1 MQPDCE
7 HTSVWRHLHQKLM
20 QTRSSPSLENW
31 MVKPLYFQTIVG
43 GGELMMSQ
51 TISASSPS
59 LNSCG
64 LGAFWKVIF
73 SAGGSTR
80 GCLVQAKLSPDQR
93 WRALR

>member
-1 MQPDCE
+1 MDG
-7 HTSVWRHLHQKLM
+7 TGRATL
-20 QTRSSPSLENW
+20 SSPSLENW

-51 TISASSPS
+51 TMSASSPS

-73 SAGGSTR
+73 SAGGST
-80 GCLVQAKLSPDQR
+80 GGWLLMANLHPDQR
-93 WRALR
+93 WRHLR